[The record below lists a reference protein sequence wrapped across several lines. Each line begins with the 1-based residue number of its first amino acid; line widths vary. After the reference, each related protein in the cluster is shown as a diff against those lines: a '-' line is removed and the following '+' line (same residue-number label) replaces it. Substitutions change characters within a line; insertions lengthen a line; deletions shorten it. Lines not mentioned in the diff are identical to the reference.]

1 MDGISVLGA
10 GLHIVAGPLHLL
22 DPAVPTWQLK
32 QIDRVYSFV
41 PLHTY
46 NMGEI
51 PTFSG
56 DGSISY

>member
-22 DPAVPTWQLK
+22 APAVPTWQVK
-32 QIDRVYSFV
+32 QNRVYSFV

-51 PTFSG
+51 PSFSG